1 MSGSILK
8 DKLAAFIHEVWDRGD
23 VDAADRYIATEYAI
37 HHDPG
42 DPWEGRALDLADFKD
57 RVRLSRAPFPDQRF
71 AIQRMCEDR
80 DAVSMTW
87 LWRATHLADIP
98 GFPATGRTIRM
109 SGSTTYFFTSE
120 QRLSGHWQI
129 TDRLGV
135 WRQLQANLQAPARA

>member
-8 DKLAAFIHEVWDRGD
+8 EKLAAFIHEVWDCGD
-23 VDAADRYIATEYAI
+23 VGAASRYVAKVYTI

-42 DPWEGRALDLADFKD
+42 DAWEGRALDLESFRS
-57 RVRLSRAPFPDQRF
+57 RVRQSRAPFPDQKF
-71 AIQRMCEDR
+71 DIQRMCEDR

-87 LWRATHLADIP
+87 LWRATHLADIQ
-98 GFPATGRTIRM
+98 GFSATGKTIHM
-109 SGSTTYFFTSE
+109 SGSTTYFFTPK

-135 WRQLQANLQAPARA
+135 LRQLQSAP